1 MSSDRDVLR
10 IIGNRIKELRIENGF
25 TSYENF
31 AFEHDLSARYYWGV
45 ENGRNISIKY
55 LLKLLD
61 IFSVDIKEFFQ
72 SIDLDTLE

>member
-1 MSSDRDVLR
+1 MSSDKDVMR
-10 IIGNRIKELRIENGF
+10 IIGKRIKELRIENGF

-61 IFSVDIKEFFQ
+61 IFSIDIKVFFL
-72 SIDLDTLE
+72 SLEIK

>member
-1 MSSDRDVLR
+1 MR
-10 IIGNRIKELRIENGF
+10 IIGKRIKELRIENGF

-61 IFSVDIKEFFQ
+61 IFSIDIKVFFL
-72 SIDLDTLE
+72 SLEIK

>member
-1 MSSDRDVLR
+1 MR
-10 IIGNRIKELRIENGF
+10 IIGKRIKELRIENGF

-61 IFSVDIKEFFQ
+61 IFSTDIKVFFL
-72 SIDLDTLE
+72 SLEIK

>member
-1 MSSDRDVLR
+1 VSSDKDVMR
-10 IIGNRIKELRIENGF
+10 IIGKRIKELRIENGF

-61 IFSVDIKEFFQ
+61 IFSIDIKVFFL
-72 SIDLDTLE
+72 SLEIK